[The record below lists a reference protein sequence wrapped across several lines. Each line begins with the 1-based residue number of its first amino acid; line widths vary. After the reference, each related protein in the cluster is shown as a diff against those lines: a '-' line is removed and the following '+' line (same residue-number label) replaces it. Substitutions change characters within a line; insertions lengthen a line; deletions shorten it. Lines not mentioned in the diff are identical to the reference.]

1 MLWQNLCKVP
11 KSTVAGGQTRAGWR
25 VRQNAEKCGADFFC
39 VSWLDSFGGRVPI
52 RTDRGKGEI
61 VMVEEEKSE
70 QKGDLY
76 FEGGTII
83 ACTKY
88 AAAYFGVTPAT
99 LSNWMKNGCPRVKHG
114 YWDIKAVSDWNAQKE
129 GERLA
134 EVVKT
139 DPAKMTPSQLKT
151 HFEAQLKQEQL
162 ESTRLKNQIA
172 SGEYLSKTDIVNDLT
187 NFFAIFKASAIG
199 LGHELGQM
207 VAAYVDTDGARRAD
221 RLISERVDDAL
232 AQMSIDGVYQPEKDD
247 L

>member
-1 MLWQNLCKVP
+1 M
-11 KSTVAGGQTRAGWR
+11 A
-25 VRQNAEKCGADFFC
+25 
-39 VSWLDSFGGRVPI
+39 
-52 RTDRGKGEI
+52 
-61 VMVEEEKSE
+61 EEEKNE

-134 EVVKT
+134 EVAKT
-139 DPAKMTPSQLKT
+139 DPSKMTPNQLKT
-151 HFEAQLKQEQL
+151 HFEAELKKEQL

-172 SGEYLSKTDIVNDLT
+172 GGEYLSKADVVNDLSA
-187 NFFAIFKASAIG
+187 FFALFKASATG
-199 LGHELGQM
+199 LGHELGQF
-207 VAAYVDTDGARRAD
+207 VAGYVDPDGARRAD
-221 RLISERVDDAL
+221 QLITERINDAL
-232 AQMSIDGVYQPEKDD
+232 SQISVCGVYQAAD
-247 L
+247 LDEP